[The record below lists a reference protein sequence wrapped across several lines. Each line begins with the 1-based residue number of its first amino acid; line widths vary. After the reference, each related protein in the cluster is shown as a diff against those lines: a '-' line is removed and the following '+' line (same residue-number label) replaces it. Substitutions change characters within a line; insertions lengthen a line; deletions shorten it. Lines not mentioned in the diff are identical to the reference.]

1 MLAPW
6 KKSSDQ
12 PRQCIKNRDITLL
25 QFSHSVMSDS
35 LWPHGLQHSR
45 LPCLSPIPGAFSNAC
60 PLNRWCHPIIAS
72 SVIPFSSCLQS
83 FSASGSFPMSQPF
96 ASGGQN
102 VRASASASVLLVDI
116 QHWLL
121 LWLTGLI
128 FLLPKWLSKVFSSTT
143 VQKHLFFGGQPSLWF
158 NSHIH
163 TWLLEK
169 P

>member
-1 MLAPW
+1 ML
-6 KKSSDQ
+6 
-12 PRQCIKNRDITLL
+12 LL
-25 QFSHSVMSDS
+25 FSHSVMSDS
-35 LWPHGLQHSR
+35 LPPHGLQHRR
-45 LPCLSPIPGAFSNAC
+45 LPYPSLFPGVCSNSC
-60 PLNRWCHPIIAS
+60 PLSLWYYPAISS
-72 SVIPFSSCLQS
+72 SVTPFSSCLQS

-143 VQKHLFFGGQPSLWF
+143 VQKHLFFGVQPSLWF

-163 TWLLEK
+163 TWLGENHSLD
-169 P
+169 